1 VTTTS
6 NYPRTHQT
14 LRHPAKGETT
24 LYLVRHGQTDS
35 NVRRI
40 LHGSTDVPLD
50 AKGIRQAHLIAERL
64 SNEVVA
70 DALVSSPLD
79 RALTTARIIGDRIGL
94 KPQTNP
100 GLSEM
105 DFGAMEGMALESIAE
120 DYPEIARRLFDFDDF
135 DLTWPKGESRRQ
147 FHTRVFATFQALLAE
162 YASHSVVVVAHGG
175 VIGSLIAQVEG
186 VSPNNWLAYQIAN
199 CGLSHLHITAE
210 HTSVHLVSDVVHLEL
225 LSADEED

>member
-1 VTTTS
+1 MTTTTV
-6 NYPRTHQT
+6 YPRTHQS
-14 LRHPAKGETT
+14 LRHPARGETT

-35 NVRRI
+35 NVRKL

-50 AKGIRQAHLIAERL
+50 AKGIRQAHLVAERL
-64 SNEVVA
+64 ANEIRA

-79 RALTTARIIGDRIGL
+79 RALTTARIIGGRIGME
-94 KPQTNP
+94 PVVNP

-105 DFGAMEGMALESIAE
+105 DFGALEGVTIESIAE
-120 DYPEIARRLFDFDDF
+120 DYPEIACRLLDFDDF

-147 FHTRVFATFQALLAE
+147 FHTRVFATFQALLTE
-162 YASHSVVVVAHGG
+162 YSEHSVVVVAHGG
-175 VIGSLIAQVEG
+175 VIGSILAQVEG

-225 LSADEED
+225 MSVDGEE